1 MILVANTSSKSVSDD
16 ICPSI
21 ASGPGIQLSGPKV
34 SEASDIFMT
43 PMLVENGNDFGKNE
57 RGAAAATLTAVQQA
71 VVLAQC
77 LLIKKGSSYDEMQG
91 KGIKYLSTEPSASM
105 SITFDFLCTYLS
117 ILSHD
122 IVNLLLRCYY
132 CSKEA
137 FRKIKSLKY
146 L

>member
-57 RGAAAATLTAVQQA
+57 CGGGAATLTAVQQA

-77 LLIKKGSSYDEMQG
+77 LLIEKGSPHGEMQG
-91 KGIKYLSTEPSASM
+91 KGIKYLSTGPCADM
-105 SITFDFLCTYLS
+105 SVAFGFLCTYLS
-117 ILSHD
+117 IL
-122 IVNLLLRCYY
+122 
-132 CSKEA
+132 
-137 FRKIKSLKY
+137 
-146 L
+146 